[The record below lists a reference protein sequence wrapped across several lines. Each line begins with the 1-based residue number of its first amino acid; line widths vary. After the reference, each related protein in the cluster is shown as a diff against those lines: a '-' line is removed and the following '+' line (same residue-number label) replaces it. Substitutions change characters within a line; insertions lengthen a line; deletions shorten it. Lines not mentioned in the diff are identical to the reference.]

1 MDATRLLQGASTKLC
16 DKGETHV
23 ILSIDKVTKAIKIFG
38 DEKSVDLMVD
48 DGPLMQRIQ
57 DILQDVRRQ
66 NESSN
71 YKMYTMSRFHLFAD
85 IGSAQWT
92 GASKIRAQ
100 ASQFLSLHG
109 YGHKDSG
116 KRFAE
121 GDPPDGW
128 PTPYVWTR
136 YGGPSTATISMNT
149 QILMGIMH
157 HQKAPA
163 PDSDQQQV
171 GFHCFF
177 CHCLTSISSITPKT
191 ELLQDEVGAQDDVEA
206 SVPPGR
212 YFLFVRQNPRYMH
225 VWSELVCGFDG
236 SG

>member
-1 MDATRLLQGASTKLC
+1 MLFEESESCISCKNNPTSQIAKLWSSQPCDITMDATRLLQGASTKLC

-23 ILSIDKVTKAIKIFG
+23 ILSIDKVTKAIKIFW

-66 NESSN
+66 NESSK
-71 YKMYTMSRFHLFAD
+71 YKMYTKSKFHLFAD

-128 PTPYVWTR
+128 PTPYVWAR
-136 YGGPSTATISMNT
+136 YGGPSTATIDMNT
-149 QILMGIMH
+149 QIMIGIMH
-157 HQKAPA
+157 HQKAPE
-163 PDSDQQQV
+163 PESDQQQV
-171 GFHCFF
+171 VFHCFEF
-177 CHCLTSISSITPKT
+177 FFVI
-191 ELLQDEVGAQDDVEA
+191 A
-206 SVPPGR
+206 SHQ
-212 YFLFVRQNPRYMH
+212 YHL
-225 VWSELVCGFDG
+225 
-236 SG
+236 